1 MDKSKTKVRRKV
13 TQACEN
19 CREKRIKCSGSR
31 PSCQNCIHLN
41 IACVYK
47 AVTKK
52 RGPRSGYIEEIV
64 STRVLKEIERV
75 VTENLISKEN
85 IYKLAKNNVDLF
97 NSSEILKKYLEEMNI
112 EENTKPENTKESLP
126 TVNKEKN
133 DKNTTNESGNN
144 KSIFPILSNVKDNES
159 VLFNKLNENKIIG
172 ESILYNN
179 HIMLKYKMIRIDFKL
194 IDEYFYY
201 AHLYFPILDKD
212 VLLERIQNKT
222 IFPGLLLAV
231 YGSAFM
237 FKANPSLEMS
247 RKYIE
252 LAYNYSFDYFTEPN
266 IQLTQT
272 MALISNCEC
281 GTNKGWIFLGIALRM
296 AYLLELNKDDKS
308 LSKKY
313 NDERK
318 FTFWYIMCKDM
329 MISIITGRSCRYAL
343 YQYISSESAE
353 LFLKNLNSNVSSI
366 NLILHILLANLIQK
380 VIQYVRKSQINSK
393 DLNKLEE
400 EIDYWFNIFDPFFKY
415 HNENMINEVIGEILF
430 KLHYNIIFSTIK
442 ILFYRHKPSI
452 VFTTN
457 NKQNSFRSK

>member
-1 MDKSKTKVRRKV
+1 M
-13 TQACEN
+13 
-19 CREKRIKCSGSR
+19 
-31 PSCQNCIHLN
+31 
-41 IACVYK
+41 
-47 AVTKK
+47 
-52 RGPRSGYIEEIV
+52 
-64 STRVLKEIERV
+64 KEIERV

-159 VLFNKLNENKIIG
+159 VLFNKLNENKKIG

-272 MALISNCEC
+272 MALISNC
-281 GTNKGWIFLGIALRM
+281 GNY
-296 AYLLELNKDDKS
+296 YLN
-308 LSKKY
+308 
-313 NDERK
+313 
-318 FTFWYIMCKDM
+318 
-329 MISIITGRSCRYAL
+329 
-343 YQYISSESAE
+343 
-353 LFLKNLNSNVSSI
+353 
-366 NLILHILLANLIQK
+366 
-380 VIQYVRKSQINSK
+380 
-393 DLNKLEE
+393 
-400 EIDYWFNIFDPFFKY
+400 
-415 HNENMINEVIGEILF
+415 
-430 KLHYNIIFSTIK
+430 
-442 ILFYRHKPSI
+442 
-452 VFTTN
+452 
-457 NKQNSFRSK
+457 

>member
-1 MDKSKTKVRRKV
+1 
-13 TQACEN
+13 
-19 CREKRIKCSGSR
+19 
-31 PSCQNCIHLN
+31 
-41 IACVYK
+41 
-47 AVTKK
+47 
-52 RGPRSGYIEEIV
+52 
-64 STRVLKEIERV
+64 
-75 VTENLISKEN
+75 
-85 IYKLAKNNVDLF
+85 
-97 NSSEILKKYLEEMNI
+97 
-112 EENTKPENTKESLP
+112 
-126 TVNKEKN
+126 
-133 DKNTTNESGNN
+133 
-144 KSIFPILSNVKDNES
+144 
-159 VLFNKLNENKIIG
+159 
-172 ESILYNN
+172 
-179 HIMLKYKMIRIDFKL
+179 
-194 IDEYFYY
+194 
-201 AHLYFPILDKD
+201 
-212 VLLERIQNKT
+212 
-222 IFPGLLLAV
+222 
-231 YGSAFM
+231 
-237 FKANPSLEMS
+237 
-247 RKYIE
+247 
-252 LAYNYSFDYFTEPN
+252 
-266 IQLTQT
+266 
-272 MALISNCEC
+272 
-281 GTNKGWIFLGIALRM
+281 M

-457 NKQNSFRSK
+457 NKQNSFRSKVFLSNILNNHNLKPFNNHDSQYLLNNDNINMNYDTFLSSSYNILRKKKLKVINHRKNSLKGITKIIKLY